1 MARFGNM
8 DTNATF
14 YAKLCIIFANFAFI
28 ITLDLHE

>member
-1 MARFGNM
+1 MARFCNM

-14 YAKLCIIFANFAFI
+14 YAKLCNIFANFAFI